1 MMSKKCKYALKALT
15 VLATNDGK
23 KMRSADIATQG
34 HIPKKF
40 LEHILIDLKSNG
52 YVASKQGNEGGYFML
67 KEAKNIKVSEIHRIF
82 DGAIALLPCV
92 SEKFHQPC
100 EDCPDPTTCRMKFV
114 FTDIRNKTYDL
125 LSNTSI
131 ADLV

>member
-15 VLATNDGK
+15 VLASNNGA

-40 LEHILIDLKSNG
+40 LEHILIDLKSSG
-52 YVASKQGNEGGYFML
+52 FVASKQGNEGGYFLL
-67 KEAKNIKVSEIHRIF
+67 KQPEIIKVSEIHRIF

-92 SEKFHQPC
+92 SEKFYQPC
-100 EDCPDPTTCRMKFV
+100 EDCPDPMSCKMKHV

-125 LSNTSI
+125 LSNTTI
-131 ADLV
+131 KDLV